1 MILDLKTSK
10 FYFVNTTGCFL
21 FKSLFRFYFILSVIH
36 ADGKKFNGDRYTLA
50 NMEHM
55 TLETCAL
62 RHELPGRGG
71 GGGGPEA
78 GRTRRIAFLITN
90 SSACLRGGKNYV
102 SELQ

>member
-1 MILDLKTSK
+1 
-10 FYFVNTTGCFL
+10 
-21 FKSLFRFYFILSVIH
+21 
-36 ADGKKFNGDRYTLA
+36 
-50 NMEHM
+50 MEHM

-71 GGGGPEA
+71 AGGPEA

-90 SSACLRGGKNYV
+90 SSTCLRGGKNYV